1 MAYFLTCYGTGKEK
15 ELKFQWSGKCILG
28 TAYDEKARELRAK
41 LDKVIEEFE
50 ATPPW
55 ETEKLIKLAQEYSLI
70 WAQILPG
77 VTTFAHLFYTDA
89 DTYCWENWPTYPDY
103 YYMDPATW
111 WNHML
116 FIILQLRPTGRCP
129 TKEATM
135 PSAPPKLPIEIQKP
149 APTSL

>member
-70 WAQILPG
+70 
-77 VTTFAHLFYTDA
+77 
-89 DTYCWENWPTYPDY
+89 
-103 YYMDPATW
+103 
-111 WNHML
+111 
-116 FIILQLRPTGRCP
+116 
-129 TKEATM
+129 
-135 PSAPPKLPIEIQKP
+135 
-149 APTSL
+149 